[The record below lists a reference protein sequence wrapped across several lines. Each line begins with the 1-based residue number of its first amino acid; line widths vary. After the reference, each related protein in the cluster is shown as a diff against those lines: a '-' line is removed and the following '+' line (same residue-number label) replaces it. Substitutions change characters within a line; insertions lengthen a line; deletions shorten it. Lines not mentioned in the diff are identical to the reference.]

1 MVGRE
6 EGEEEGRSLD
16 VGGRRM
22 ERVRGGRGGGR
33 RRERREKG
41 GKEEGG
47 SEDGVR
53 LPTRQTSLV

>member
-22 ERVRGGRGGGR
+22 ERVRGGRGGR